1 MDIEALIPH
10 RPPFLWLDRID
21 ELEPGVRC
29 VASKSLAADA
39 PCFAGHFPG
48 HPILPGVFLVE
59 AAAQAAGVMLAALRQ
74 AQGGAGGSSDA
85 APRPDSA
92 LLAAINFFKFLKPVL
107 PGSTIEITV
116 RRRGGVGRLI
126 QVSATI
132 RVAGERV
139 AEGELT
145 VVGT

>member
-59 AAAQAAGVMLAALRQ
+59 AAAQAAGVMLAA
-74 AQGGAGGSSDA
+74 AGNHAG
-85 APRPDSA
+85 PPDSA

-107 PGSTIEITV
+107 PGSTMEITV
-116 RRRGGVGRLI
+116 RRRGEVGRLI